1 MAKKDKTYIQKRAE
15 MTAIT
20 ASGRRIKTYV
30 ELAVM
35 ELQLEAN
42 YLLSQID
49 IEIQQLL
56 MDGYTMPQATNRVIG
71 MLKSEE
77 DFIRS
82 WMNKNK
88 RVIDKLHS
96 NMVAVPIKEYGLKNK
111 KKKFIWSLDGGAKH
125 CGDCEALVG
134 MGPKNIEQW
143 IDVGYDLPRQGGTQC
158 SYGCKCMLV
167 GV

>member
-1 MAKKDKTYIQKRAE
+1 MNLIL
-15 MTAIT
+15 IN
-20 ASGRRIKTYV
+20 SNF
-30 ELAVM
+30 
-35 ELQLEAN
+35 LQI
-42 YLLSQID
+42 LLSQID

-125 CGDCEALVG
+125 CGDCEALAG
-134 MGPKNIEQW
+134 MGPKTIEQW